1 MDNITWSLVG
11 KQTAQVKKV
20 QCKLIPVQC
29 RPSLFQALGQW
40 GQLKSG
46 RGTSGVYL
54 PSFSTRP
61 RSSHV
66 ARPHSI
72 SPNDREPGTG

>member
-40 GQLKSG
+40 GPLKKRARDE
-46 RGTSGVYL
+46 RGL
-54 PSFSTRP
+54 PSLFLYQTP
-61 RSSHV
+61 LV
-66 ARPHSI
+66 ARRPAAFDK
-72 SPNDREPGTG
+72 PQ